1 MFHIINSIPFWIRIS
16 VLIVCEIV
24 MIYEYAKGKLGNSKP
39 GKSLIMLLI
48 VFDPIFIGVMLFERC
63 EELGLI
69 STPSLNL
76 SMVFIATFVLGIW
89 GIAIANVIKGNLP
102 NPQKRMIIGAFIVF
116 LFAVI
121 YGVVITIL
129 EK

>member
-1 MFHIINSIPFWIRIS
+1 MFHIINSIPLWIRIS
-16 VLIVCEIV
+16 VLIVCEIL
-24 MIYEYAKGKLGNSKP
+24 MIFEYAKGKLENSKS

-48 VFDPIFIGVMLFERC
+48 VFDPIFIGVMLFGRC

-69 STPSLNL
+69 STPSLKL

>member
-1 MFHIINSIPFWIRIS
+1 MIS
-16 VLIVCEIV
+16 L
-24 MIYEYAKGKLGNSKP
+24 P
-39 GKSLIMLLI
+39 
-48 VFDPIFIGVMLFERC
+48 D
-63 EELGLI
+63 
-69 STPSLNL
+69 LNL

-102 NPQKRMIIGAFIVF
+102 NPQKRTIIGAFIVF